1 MKRIYKSLTSRVA
14 RVKRIR
20 KISISR
26 SVYLNLI
33 QAGIGVSIFL
43 GVVSS
48 ALGWYGLAT
57 GKGIIFTV
65 EPGPISIDP
74 STVKTGPISID
85 PVLSSLLT
93 VVIGSMLTFEGI
105 FLTRAILRVPRLTIF
120 SIVLGY
126 CSLNIPAILLGLNYS
141 LAAGISA
148 IIFGYLW
155 LVTVLA
161 WLQRGE

>member
-1 MKRIYKSLTSRVA
+1 MKRIYESLTSRIVKF
-14 RVKRIR
+14 KRIK

-26 SVYLNLI
+26 NTYLNFI
-33 QAGIGVSIFL
+33 QAGVGLSIFL

-57 GKGIIFTV
+57 GKGIVFTV
-65 EPGPISIDP
+65 GAGTISF
-74 STVKTGPISID
+74 D
-85 PVLSSLLT
+85 PVLSGLLT
-93 VVIGSMLTFEGI
+93 VVVGVMLTFEGI
-105 FLTRAILRVPRLTIF
+105 ALIRTILQVSRLIIF

-141 LAAGISA
+141 LAAGVSA

-155 LVTVLA
+155 LITILA
-161 WLQRGE
+161 WLRRGE